1 MVKLWITNETLRAGL
16 EPLAEVALLPA
27 ALPAQMPALL
37 EATAKTSGPP
47 DAILISPSWPHR
59 VERSDRA
66 RMRIHPADTE
76 TDRPQRYLDL
86 KHGPPVPSESDM
98 AVLEDDAAWE
108 EVITEG
114 LKTPWFWLIHGLRH
128 LERLGQGS
136 VVVVVPRRVPPQLE
150 GPDESTIRATLKG
163 FVRTTAER
171 VRGKAVRVNLLE
183 LHQGGLDP
191 QSAQLLVWLGSPAAL
206 ALSGQILTA
215 SSRGR

>member
-1 MVKLWITNETLRAGL
+1 VVKLWITNETLRAGL

-47 DAILISPSWPHR
+47 DAILISPSWPQ
-59 VERSDRA
+59 
-66 RMRIHPADTE
+66 
-76 TDRPQRYLDL
+76 RPQRTLDL